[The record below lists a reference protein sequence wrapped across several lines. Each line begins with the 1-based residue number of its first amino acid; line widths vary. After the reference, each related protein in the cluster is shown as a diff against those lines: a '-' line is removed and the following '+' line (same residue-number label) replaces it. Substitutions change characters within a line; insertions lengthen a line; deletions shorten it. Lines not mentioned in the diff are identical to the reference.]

1 MGALDT
7 QQQKNQAAEGKEV
20 PPNGGARSRQD
31 LSRDRRAV
39 YPRRDPRLGGDRR
52 H

>member
-1 MGALDT
+1 VGALDT

-20 PPNGGARSRQD
+20 PPIGDARSRQD

-39 YPRRDPRLGGDRR
+39 CPRRGPRLGRNR
-52 H
+52 HP

>member
-20 PPNGGARSRQD
+20 PPIGDARSRHD
-31 LSRDRRAV
+31 LSRDRWAAC
-39 YPRRDPRLGGDRR
+39 PRRDPHLGRNRR
-52 H
+52 P